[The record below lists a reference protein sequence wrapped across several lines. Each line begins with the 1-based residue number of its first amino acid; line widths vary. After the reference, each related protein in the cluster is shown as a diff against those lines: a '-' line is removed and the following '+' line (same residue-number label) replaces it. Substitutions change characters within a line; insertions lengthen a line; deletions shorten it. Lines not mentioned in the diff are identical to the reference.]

1 MKINEEHR
9 KEFFSKPITLIFNEE
24 ICENVGSLE
33 EKLKSAGFR
42 DIELIHC
49 TSSKGDPA
57 VTIYYSGNFIYGKRI
72 DEFLNYARWYA
83 NVA

>member
-1 MKINEEHR
+1 MKINEEYR
-9 KEFFSKPITLIFNEE
+9 REFFSKPVILIFDKK
-24 ICENVGSLE
+24 ICENAGSLE
-33 EKLKSAGFR
+33 QRLRSAGFY

-49 TSSKGDPA
+49 TSSEGDPA
-57 VTIYYSGNFIYGKRI
+57 VTICHSGDFIYGKRI